1 MDKLLDILNGKVVG
15 RIGYENR
22 VLFIEFLSSDEKNLD
37 DTVRIIENSKKISK
51 IMINHPI

>member
-1 MDKLLDILNGKVVG
+1 VDKLLDIFNGTVVG
-15 RIGYENR
+15 RISYENR

>member
-1 MDKLLDILNGKVVG
+1 VDKLLDILNGKVVG

-37 DTVRIIENSKKISK
+37 DTVRIIENSKKYLK
-51 IMINHPI
+51 L

>member
-1 MDKLLDILNGKVVG
+1 MDKLLDIFNGTVVG